1 MSPIR
6 SAILA
11 SAALVLMMSP
21 AVANEPRLPIVLA
34 QADTAAAQTP
44 LAQAEAAVEAA
55 RADLRNAMSGNGNVR
70 EARRELRRALQH
82 LQELQDNPAA
92 AAAAPA
98 AQEAETPV
106 VTEAP
111 APVEPE
117 TPPVAETPAAPAE
130 TPAVAETPA
139 QPLPPL
145 DQIEITPE
153 GQIVAPET
161 QTAQPE
167 TPAVPEVAPEATPP
181 AAQPGTQTAEEPD
194 RRRGRGRGDDAPP
207 VQTAEPETP
216 AEPETAATPDGEPVA
231 VQTEDDGR
239 VILRDGSGRLQVRSD
254 DSGRLGG
261 EAGARRRVDR
271 GNDGTTTATI
281 TRPDGTEVVTVRDE
295 DGEIVQRYRKRPNGE
310 IDILIGEDPRTAGR
324 DRRDGRRPRDRERD
338 GLFSDFLASLPQ
350 IRITIPQEEYVVES
364 ESASRQQLER
374 ALTAPPVEEVERTY
388 TLGEVRTSGRLRNKL
403 RRIDVDTI
411 TFEFGS
417 ANIPDDQIARMQQI
431 GNALSSVISRDPDEV
446 FLLEGH
452 TDAVGTDLA
461 NLALSDR
468 RAESV
473 AYVLS
478 TYFGIP
484 PENLVTQGYGEYYLK
499 VPTAEAERE
508 NRRVTLRRITP
519 LLRGGS

>member
-6 SAILA
+6 SAIFA
-11 SAALVLMMSP
+11 STALVLVMSP
-21 AVANEPRLPIVLA
+21 AAANDVRPPIVLA
-34 QADTAAAQTP
+34 QAETAAVPQTP
-44 LAQAEAAVEAA
+44 LAQAEADVEAA
-55 RADLRNAMSGNGNVR
+55 RAGLRNAMAGNGDVR
-70 EARRELRRALQH
+70 EARRELRRALQR
-82 LQELQDNPAA
+82 LQELQDNPEAA
-92 AAAAPA
+92 AAAEPAETAAPESTEAPA
-98 AQEAETPV
+98 

-111 APVEPE
+111 PPAEP
-117 TPPVAETPAAPAE
+117 E

-145 DQIEITPE
+145 DQIQISPE
-153 GQIVAPET
+153 GQIVTPDT

-167 TPAVPEVAPEATPP
+167 APAAPEVVPPAPAPETETAQPEAP
-181 AAQPGTQTAEEPD
+181 AAPEVVPP
-194 RRRGRGRGDDAPP
+194 APP
-207 VQTAEPETP
+207 VQAAEPETP
-216 AEPETAATPDGEPVA
+216 PAAAPQTAETPPADGEPVA

-239 VILRDGSGRLQVRSD
+239 VIVRDGSGRLQVRSD
-254 DSGRLGG
+254 DSGRLEG
-261 EAGARRRVDR
+261 EDGARRRVDR

-281 TRPDGTEVVTVRDE
+281 TRPNGTEVVTVRDE
-295 DGEIVQRYRKRPNGE
+295 DGEIIQRYRKRPNGE
-310 IDILIGEDPRTAGR
+310 IDVLIGDDPRETA
-324 DRRDGRRPRDRERD
+324 RDGRRPRDRDRD
-338 GLFSDFLASLPQ
+338 RSNPFTDFLAALPE

-364 ESASRQQLER
+364 DSASQQQLER
-374 ALTAPPVEEVERTY
+374 ALTAPPVEAVERTY
-388 TLGEVRTSGRLRNKL
+388 TLGEVRGSGRLRSKL

-417 ANIPDDQIARMQQI
+417 ANIPGDQIARMQQI
-431 GNALSSVISRDPDEV
+431 GNALSSVISRNPDEV
-446 FLLEGH
+446 FLVEGH

-478 TYFGIP
+478 TYYGIP
-484 PENLVTQGYGEYYLK
+484 PENLVTQGYGEFYLK
-499 VPTAEAERE
+499 VPTSEAERE